1 MKLLILPL
9 LLLFLGSTLKAQE
22 IKLNAPIMATAG
34 FGTDSESVSIS
45 QWRIGEVHLIVLD
58 QKDKHE
64 LTKTWEVSAYPNPF
78 TESINIQFDLSEQ
91 NEMLIQVTDL
101 TGKKQL
107 LGTKRL
113 VVPEQVVQLDLS
125 DLASGMYLLSVVPE
139 NRKTAQVMK
148 IQKM

>member
-78 TESINIQFDLSEQ
+78 TESINIRFDLSEQ

-107 LGTKRL
+107 LGTKRQ
-113 VVPEQVVQLDLS
+113 VVPGQVVQLNLS